1 LNSIWN
7 KNRDS
12 FTARFPS
19 LAEMFSSFLATTD
32 AEDSIPFWNVMKAK
46 NGSITATEDGTLLHS
61 SYNPE
66 KESLQT
72 VQKSDFQGCTAAVFC
87 GFGLGYT
94 PVAYAQAY
102 PGRTLVIVE
111 PDAAHFFAALALI
124 DWTPVFA
131 CPSCI
136 IALACPAETVIPL
149 IEQAGIAHS
158 AFFSVPSQTAHAR
171 NYFDTVRIL
180 IDRNRRKDEINTAT
194 LERFSKLWMRNICA
208 NISQYGR
215 LDGVNIYAGKAS
227 SLPFTLIA
235 AGPSLEDILPYL
247 GEIKK
252 RSVIV
257 CVDTA
262 LRACM
267 RAGVEPDFIVIAD
280 PQYYAYRHIAG
291 LSAPSSVL
299 ITESAVYPA
308 VYRFPCRKYVLSSS
322 LFPVGQWFE
331 KKLGKK
337 GDLGAGG
344 SVASSAWNFAYLAGS
359 REIYAAGLD
368 LSFPEKKTHIKG
380 STFEQ
385 EVHSY
390 SIRTR
395 PAETGNLPAL
405 FSAAAEYGT
414 DYAGEPVLTDS
425 RMKMFAWWFESR
437 LASCPAARTYTFCKK
452 GLSIPGIT
460 PILIDEFLAKPAIT
474 VEKNIFFEQSER
486 ASGTAHPSQKEF
498 EAVFSEF
505 KAGLSGLYDT
515 ARHAQRICESAL
527 SAPSSASASAFSD
540 LQSRLSVLD
549 NKIAGSSFK
558 EIAALVFPTERQL
571 EQRISAMKLPDDT
584 VRAAE
589 AHSLLVYTEIC
600 RAVKECMTLLAA
612 K

>member
-7 KNRDS
+7 KNRAS

-19 LAEMFSSFLATTD
+19 LAQMFSSFLNTMD
-32 AEDSIPFWNVMKAK
+32 AENTLSFWSVQKAK
-46 NGSITATEDGTLLHS
+46 NGSITAVEDGTQLHS

-66 KESLQT
+66 KEALQT

-94 PVAYAQAY
+94 PAAYAEAY

-111 PDAAHFFAALALI
+111 PDPAHFFAALTLI

-171 NYFDTVRIL
+171 NYFETVRIL

-194 LERFSKLWMRNICA
+194 LERFSKRWMKNSCTNI
-208 NISQYGR
+208 IQYGR
-215 LDGVNIYAGKAS
+215 LDGVNIYAGRAAA
-227 SLPFTLIA
+227 LPFTLIA

-247 GEIKK
+247 AEIKK

-262 LRACM
+262 LRACL
-267 RAGVEPDFIVIAD
+267 RAGTEPDFIVIAD

-308 VYRFPCRKYVLSSS
+308 VYRFPCRKYVLCSS
-322 LFPVGQWFE
+322 LFPTGQWFE
-331 KKLGKK
+331 KRLGKK

-344 SVASSAWNFAYLAGS
+344 SVASTAWNFAYLAGG
-359 REIYAAGLD
+359 RDIFTAGLD

-390 SIRTR
+390 SMRTR
-395 PAETGNLPAL
+395 PAETESLPAL

-414 DYAGEPVLTDS
+414 DYTGKPVLTDS

-452 GLSIPGIT
+452 GLLIPGIT
-460 PILIDEFLAKPAIT
+460 PVNMPDFLAKPDIT
-474 VEKNIFFEQSER
+474 ARKTAFFTQSEENVD
-486 ASGTAHPSQKEF
+486 AEHPSQKEF
-498 EAVFSEF
+498 EAAFSGF
-505 KAGLSGLYDT
+505 KSGLSGLYDT
-515 ARHAQRICESAL
+515 ACEALHICERAL
-527 SAPSSASASAFSD
+527 SGPSSNSAFTD
-540 LQSRLSVLD
+540 FRSRLSVLD

-558 EIAALVFPTERQL
+558 EIASLIFPTERQL
-571 EQRISAMKLPDDT
+571 AQRISMMKIPADP

-589 AHSLLVYTEIC
+589 THSLLIYTEIC
-600 RAVKECMTLLAA
+600 RAVKEYLTLLAA
-612 K
+612 E